1 MGCSHGAVRRLSQLS
16 TLNSQLPVLVTATW
30 QIKLGTLVLLD
41 WGELMD
47 DEPRIERA
55 QVNDIV
61 PTLGASVKKIFT
73 RDNVSHVLRFT
84 RVKVFDDDVA
94 ARDFLLTHTA
104 AIPSSLLNCTIKR
117 GNYVSAATT
126 TLANAVIDQSGFSAR
141 CEANRFIASY
151 QLIGGALS

>member
-1 MGCSHGAVRRLSQLS
+1 M
-16 TLNSQLPVLVTATW
+16 LVTATW
-30 QIKLGTLVLLD
+30 QIKLGSLVLLD

-47 DEPRIERA
+47 DEPRIDRA

-84 RVKVFDDDVA
+84 RVKIFDDDIA
-94 ARDFLLTHTA
+94 AREFLLTHTA
-104 AIPSSLLNCTIKR
+104 AIPSSLQNCTIKR
-117 GNYVSAATT
+117 ANYTGAPVT
-126 TLANAVIDQSGFSAR
+126 TLANAVIDQSGFQAR

-151 QLIGGALS
+151 QLIGGALT